1 LCGHSFGGYIAGN
14 YALKYEKYIRKL
26 MLLSPIGIRPGE
38 ESEIDCNFSEADIE
52 KKFKGM

>member
-1 LCGHSFGGYIAGN
+1 
-14 YALKYEKYIRKL
+14 

-52 KKFKGM
+52 KKFKGMQNQPIWFKKMAKVTWQN